1 MLVVLEAVAG
11 PIAGRK
17 IEVRAGSIIRFGRTA
32 KSDYAIGEDSYL
44 SGQHF
49 AVECDGSQCRV
60 RDLGSSNG
68 TFLNGGRIT
77 EKVVQEG
84 DSLVA
89 GGSTFTIRVDRSAA
103 ASSNSSAAGLTSRAN
118 TAPTQTFTGSRSALD
133 LTRPIAAGEGKPDWP
148 GFTRAQSQLLNL
160 LYQGDDY
167 VFAILD
173 ASRDSRIPAFVDA
186 SGEPYSALDVAG
198 RVPAYVVSLP
208 RHARLLDVLVKD
220 GWNRG
225 WGFYCTTRTSLEEV
239 CLHWRSYLF
248 LRTVDGKTVTFRF
261 WDPRVLRALAPVM
274 TVGEATEFF
283 GPMRRLIVESEK
295 PEIAMELTVSP
306 RGGRQQAVMLI

>member
-49 AVECDGSQCRV
+49 AVECDGAQCRV

-89 GGSTFTIRVDRSAA
+89 GGSTFTIRVDKSASASANSAA
-103 ASSNSSAAGLTSRAN
+103 QTSRVN
-118 TAPTQTFTGSRSALD
+118 TAPTQTFTGARSAMD
-133 LTRPIAAGEGKPDWP
+133 LTRPIAAGEAKPDWP

-160 LYQGDDY
+160 LYQRDEHVY
-167 VFAILD
+167 AILD

-186 SGEPYSALDVAG
+186 SGEPYSALDLAG

-225 WGFYCTTRTSLEEV
+225 WGFYCTTSASLEEV

-248 LRTVDGKTVTFRF
+248 LRTVDGKTITFRF

-274 TVGEATEFF
+274 GAGEATEFF
-283 GPMRRLIVESEK
+283 GPLSRLIVESDK
-295 PEIAMELTVSP
+295 PEIAMELSVTP
-306 RGGRQQAVMLI
+306 RGGRQQAIMLI

>member
-49 AVECDGSQCRV
+49 AVECDGTQCRV

-89 GGSTFTIRVDRSAA
+89 GGSTFTIRLDNSASASANSAA
-103 ASSNSSAAGLTSRAN
+103 ALTSRVN
-118 TAPTQTFTGSRSALD
+118 TAPTQTFTGARSAMEI
-133 LTRPIAAGEGKPDWP
+133 TRPIAAGGTKPDWP
-148 GFTRAQSQLLNL
+148 GFTRSQSQLLNL
-160 LYQGDDY
+160 LYQGDDHVY
-167 VFAILD
+167 ALLD

-225 WGFYCTTRTSLEEV
+225 WGFYCTTPASLEEV
-239 CLHWRSYLF
+239 CMHWRSYLF

-274 TVGEATEFF
+274 PAGEATEFF
-283 GPMRRLIVESEK
+283 GPMTRLIVESDK
-295 PEIAMELTVSP
+295 PEIAMELSTTP